1 MSWLVAARSVNKT
14 SQDTV
19 KLRQRKPTL
28 WDNAPRLTQ
37 PGITLCVKGLRQ
49 LDKKRHFLTP
59 SRGSSLGSLTGSSL
73 DREMPLRCPAKGPR
87 TGLRRASQ
95 GDGEPGA
102 EPALGKPEHAGTGP
116 WLLIAHLGPNR
127 DSVVRPL
134 SLIALLHSG
143 NSPGKLA

>member
-73 DREMPLRCPAKGPR
+73 TGKCTGAAPLR
-87 TGLRRASQ
+87 GLGRGSAELARERR
-95 GDGEPGA
+95 PGA
-102 EPALGKPEHAGTGP
+102 EPALGSRSTLARAPGY
-116 WLLIAHLGPNR
+116 LLR
-127 DSVVRPL
+127 T
-134 SLIALLHSG
+134 
-143 NSPGKLA
+143 